1 MAIPEKETSTKQVK
15 GKGPVALPDKMLAAA
30 IDQFGPPEVITPH
43 TLPVP
48 RVGRSEIAIA
58 LHGAGVGIWDA
69 KIRDGTWAP
78 ENVSFPLVLGTD
90 GAGIVVAKGAL
101 VDRFE
106 IGDRV
111 WSYTYQNP
119 KGGYHAEYVVVDARN
134 VGHVPP
140 QLDLF
145 DAGVAVV
152 TALTALQG
160 IDDHLHVR
168 KDQRVLIFGA
178 SGAVGTYAV
187 QLAKY
192 RGAFVIG
199 TATGSDAQ
207 ELVRSLGADAVI
219 DARDVRGIAGLG
231 QLASPGFDAVLAL
244 GGGDALERCL
254 DYVREHGRVAYPD
267 GVEPPPARRARFHVT
282 EYNAIPGPRELAHL
296 SDAFVAA
303 RLRVPIAAEF
313 PLERAA
319 EAHRRLEQGHV
330 LGRIGLRIRRAE
342 DRLPH

>member
-1 MAIPEKETSTKQVK
+1 
-15 GKGPVALPDKMLAAA
+15 
-30 IDQFGPPEVITPH
+30 
-43 TLPVP
+43 LPVP
-48 RVGRSEIAIA
+48 GVGPSEIAIA

-78 ENVSFPLVLGTD
+78 ENVSFPYVLGTD

-101 VDRFE
+101 VSRFE

-111 WSYTYQNP
+111 WSYAYQNP
-119 KGGYHAEYVVVDARN
+119 KGGYNAEYVVVDADKA
-134 VGHVPP
+134 GHVPP

-145 DAGVAVV
+145 HAGVAVV
-152 TALTALQG
+152 TAMTALQG
-160 IDDHLHVR
+160 IEDHLHVR
-168 KDQRVLIFGA
+168 AKQRVLIFGA

-187 QLAKY
+187 QLANY

-207 ELVRSLGADAVI
+207 ALVRSLGADAVI
-219 DARDVRGIAGLG
+219 DARDARGVA
-231 QLASPGFDAVLAL
+231 QLAQLSAPGRDAVLAL
-244 GGGDALERCL
+244 AGGDALERCL
-254 DYVREHGRVAYPD
+254 DYVREGGRVAHPD
-267 GVEPPPARRARFHVT
+267 GVEPPPAHRSSFHVIT
-282 EYNAIPGPRELAHL
+282 YDAIPGPRELARL

-303 RLRVPIAAEF
+303 RLRVPVAAEF

-319 EAHRRLEQGHV
+319 DAHRRLEQGHV
-330 LGRIGLRIRRAE
+330 LGRIGLRIGRRQ